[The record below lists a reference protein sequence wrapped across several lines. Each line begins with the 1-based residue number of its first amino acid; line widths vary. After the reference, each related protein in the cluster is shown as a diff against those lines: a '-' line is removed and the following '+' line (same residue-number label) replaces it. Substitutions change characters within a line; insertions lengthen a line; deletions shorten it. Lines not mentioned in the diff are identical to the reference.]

1 MGKITKRG
9 IALLDGYKC
18 DKGRVEIVQK
28 LGNIEHRAERLIS
41 ETCEFACKYLKTADE
56 DEIRTI
62 CEACPMSRLAEL
74 IL

>member
-9 IALLDGYKC
+9 IALLDGYKS
-18 DKGRVEIVQK
+18 DKGRGEIVQK
-28 LGNIEHRAERLIS
+28 LGNIEHRAERIIS
-41 ETCEFACKYLKTADE
+41 QTCEYACKYLQTADE

-62 CEACPMSRLAEL
+62 CEACPMSRLVEL

>member
-1 MGKITKRG
+1 MPKITKRG
-9 IALLDGYKC
+9 IGLLDGYKC

-28 LGNIEHRAERLIS
+28 LGTIEHRAERLIS
-41 ETCEFACKYLKTADE
+41 ETCEFACKHLQTADE

-62 CEACPMSRLAEL
+62 CEACPMSRLVEL